1 MKAFG
6 NYSRYYNLLYKNKDY
21 KGEAGFIHYLIQKY
35 SPGSKSIFDLGCGT
49 GKHDFLLAGKGYAI
63 TGVAMSEE
71 MIAVARQTTEQASTT
86 KGILPSFHNGDIRTF
101 RMDKKFDAAISL
113 FHVMSYQTTN
123 EDFLSVLKT
132 AKAHL
137 APGGVFIFDFWYGP
151 AVLTD
156 RPAVRVKKLKD
167 DQIQV
172 IRLAEPVMHANKKL
186 VDVSYTVWIKDKKST
201 MTEEIREIHHMRYW
215 FLPEIEHL
223 IKEAGFGML
232 NHGEWM
238 TGKQPG
244 FDTWGVYI
252 VARIQ

>member
-6 NYSRYYNLLYKNKDY
+6 NYSRYYNLLYKDKDY
-21 KGEAGFIHYLIQKY
+21 IGEAGVIHELIQQY
-35 SPGSKSIFDLGCGT
+35 SPGTNSILDLGCGT
-49 GKHDFLLAGKGYAI
+49 GRHDFLLAEKGYAI
-63 TGVAMSEE
+63 TGVDMSEE
-71 MIAVARQTTEQASTT
+71 MLLIARSQQLNSSTAQQ
-86 KGILPSFHNGDIRTF
+86 LNFLHGDIRAF
-101 RMDKKFDAAISL
+101 RMDKKFDTTISI

-123 EDFLSVLKT
+123 EDFLSALKT

-137 APGGVFIFDFWYGP
+137 PPVGIFVFDFWYGP

-156 RPAVRVKKLKD
+156 RPAVRVKKLED

-172 IRLAEPVMHANKKL
+172 IRLAEPVMHANKNL
-186 VDVSYTVWIKDKKST
+186 VDVNYTVWIKDKSSLQ
-201 MTEEIREIHHMRYW
+201 TEEIRETHNMRYW

-223 IKEAGFGML
+223 IEEAGFGML

>member
-1 MKAFG
+1 MATFG
-6 NYSRYYNLLYKNKDY
+6 NYSSYYNLLYKDKDY
-21 KGEAGFIHYLIQKY
+21 NGEAGFIYDLIQKY
-35 SPGSKSIFDLGCGT
+35 SPGTKNVLDLGCGT
-49 GKHDFLLAGKGYAI
+49 GGHDFLLAEKGYAM
-63 TGVAMSEE
+63 TGVDMSEE
-71 MIAVARQTTEQASTT
+71 MLSIARSQPLNHSTAQQ
-86 KGILPSFHNGDIRTF
+86 LNFLHGDIRTF
-101 RMDKKFDAAISL
+101 RMDKKFETTISL

-123 EDFLSVLKT
+123 EDFLSALRT

-137 APGGVFIFDFWYGP
+137 ASGGIYIFDFWYGP

-156 RPAVRVKKLKD
+156 RPAVRVKKLED

-172 IRLAEPVMHANKKL
+172 IRLAEPVMHANKNL
-186 VDVSYTVWIKDKKST
+186 VDVNYTVWIKDKKST
-201 MTEEIREIHHMRYW
+201 MTEEIRETHHMRYW

-223 IKEAGFGML
+223 IKEAGFEML

>member
-1 MKAFG
+1 LREKEKMKAFG
-6 NYSRYYNLLYKNKDY
+6 NYSRYYNLLYKDKDY
-21 KGEAGFIHYLIQKY
+21 KGEAGFIHDLIQKY
-35 SPGSKSIFDLGCGT
+35 SPEAKNILDLGCGT
-49 GKHDFLLAGKGYAI
+49 GRHDLLLAEKGYAI
-63 TGVAMSEE
+63 TGVDMSEE
-71 MIAVARQTTEQASTT
+71 MLLIARSQQ
-86 KGILPSFHNGDIRTF
+86 LNFLHGDIRTF
-101 RMDKKFDAAISL
+101 RMDKKFDVAISL

-123 EDFLSVLKT
+123 ADFLSALET

-137 APGGVFIFDFWYGP
+137 ASGGIFIFDFWYGP

-156 RPAVRVKKLKD
+156 RPAVRVKKLED
-167 DQIQV
+167 DKIQV
-172 IRLAEPVMHANKKL
+172 IRLAEPIMHANKNL
-186 VDVSYTVWIKDKKST
+186 VDVNYTVWIKDKSSLQ
-201 MTEEIREIHHMRYW
+201 TEEIRETHHMRYW

-244 FDTWGVYI
+244 FDTWGVYM

>member
-1 MKAFG
+1 
-6 NYSRYYNLLYKNKDY
+6 
-21 KGEAGFIHYLIQKY
+21 
-35 SPGSKSIFDLGCGT
+35 
-49 GKHDFLLAGKGYAI
+49 
-63 TGVAMSEE
+63 
-71 MIAVARQTTEQASTT
+71 
-86 KGILPSFHNGDIRTF
+86 
-101 RMDKKFDAAISL
+101 MDKKFDVAISL

-123 EDFLSVLKT
+123 EDFLSALKT

-137 APGGVFIFDFWYGP
+137 VPGGVFIFDFWYGP

-156 RPAVRVKKLKD
+156 RPAVRVKKLED

-172 IRLAEPVMHANKKL
+172 IRLAEPVMHANKNL
-186 VDVSYTVWIKDKKST
+186 VDVNYTVWIKDKSSLQ
-201 MTEEIREIHHMRYW
+201 TEEIRETHHMRYW

>member
-1 MKAFG
+1 MATFG
-6 NYSRYYNLLYKNKDY
+6 NYSRYYNLLYKDKDY
-21 KGEAGFIHYLIQKY
+21 IGEAGFIHELIQQY
-35 SPGSKSIFDLGCGT
+35 SPGAKSVLDLGCGT
-49 GKHDFLLAGKGYAI
+49 GRHDFLLAEKGYAI
-63 TGVAMSEE
+63 TGVDMSEE
-71 MIAVARQTTEQASTT
+71 MLLIARSQQLNNLTTQQ
-86 KGILPSFHNGDIRTF
+86 LNFLHGDIRTF
-101 RMDKKFDAAISL
+101 RVDKKFKVAISL

-123 EDFLSVLKT
+123 EDFISALET

-137 APGGVFIFDFWYGP
+137 APGGIFVFDFWYGP

-156 RPAVRVKKLKD
+156 RPAVRVKKLED

-172 IRLAEPVMHANKKL
+172 IRLAEPIMHANKNL
-186 VDVSYTVWIKDKKST
+186 VDVNYTVWIKDKSNLQ
-201 MTEEIREIHHMRYW
+201 TEEIRETHNMRYW
-215 FLPEIEHL
+215 FLPEIAHL
-223 IKEAGFGML
+223 IKEAGFGIL